1 MKHRNSIPV
10 GPYTFRRTAEGLRIT
25 TAKEQYD
32 LTHAEALNL
41 LAWLHEHRDE
51 FYANV
56 FDLPAWALES
66 PPAGMVFGDGAERA
80 DRPPLSI
87 EQARKRR
94 EQGQEGMLHPT

>member
-1 MKHRNSIPV
+1 MPAR
-10 GPYTFRRTAEGLRIT
+10 
-25 TAKEQYD
+25 Q
-32 LTHAEALNL
+32 ALNV

-66 PPAGMVFGDGAERA
+66 PPAGMVYGDVAERA
-80 DRPPLSI
+80 GRAVLSI

-94 EQGQEGMLHPT
+94 CEQEQEREG